1 MFRWARTM
9 FALADFE
16 RLLRGKFANGT
27 RVGYLRPMEVRRCGV
42 HGLVLGDDAKC
53 VICRR
58 GDAVLEPP
66 KTSSDWPIVA
76 VLAVTAVALVISF
89 GVWLSR
95 NVNRRE
101 PVKEDV
107 VVAAPPPQASE
118 AAELEQAARPTTVRE
133 ELPQPQPQPQPSIP
147 IAEVVDDDTVIEAQK
162 RKVPVTM
169 FMTPKCSLCNS
180 ARTFMKARGYRL
192 QELNVEAS
200 PTDAV
205 LLKAENPAG
214 TVPTFDVSGR
224 ILVGYDPTILDEA
237 IANAAKK
244 VR

>member
-1 MFRWARTM
+1 M